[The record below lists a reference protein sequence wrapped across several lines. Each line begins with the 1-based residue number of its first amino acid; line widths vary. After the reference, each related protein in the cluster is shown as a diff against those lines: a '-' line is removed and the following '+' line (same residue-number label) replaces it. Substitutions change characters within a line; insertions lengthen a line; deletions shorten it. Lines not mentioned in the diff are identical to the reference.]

1 MISGINVIIGVDVFT
16 VDFNVYSYFQEI
28 VDCLDKNSLNNGLDV
43 SNVGGF
49 DEEVFNR
56 LDESYIHDL
65 KDVMSNCSEGSPME
79 AEHLNTQPSP
89 QEPTSQ

>member
-1 MISGINVIIGVDVFT
+1 
-16 VDFNVYSYFQEI
+16 
-28 VDCLDKNSLNNGLDV
+28 LDKNSLNNGLDV

-65 KDVMSNCSEGSPME
+65 KDVMSNCSEGSYME
-79 AEHLNTQPSP
+79 AEHLNT
-89 QEPTSQ
+89 

>member
-1 MISGINVIIGVDVFT
+1 MISGINVIIGIDVFT

-49 DEEVFNR
+49 DEELKS
-56 LDESYIHDL
+56 LDRDNIE
-65 KDVMSNCSEGSPME
+65 
-79 AEHLNTQPSP
+79 
-89 QEPTSQ
+89 